1 MIFLSR
7 EGRLKMKQV
16 KRMAAL
22 ALCAAMMLGSTAF
35 AAEESGTTAAPAAQE
50 SEKAAVQEN
59 GKSGSATAT
68 AQGLEETVTVTV
80 TMKDGVLTE
89 VKAETDKEEV
99 TVGRMALQVIP
110 EDMVKKNSV
119 KVDGVAGA
127 TSTSNAVIAA
137 ATSAYLQILGVDV
150 NLSAWAKGNGFV
162 KAKDFNM
169 ETGVDAVASATVSGV
184 GGLNFGD
191 IELSD
196 EVKKELLLEYLQ
208 GAEGN
213 YREMYQIATSY
224 NNVPTIGSVEFVLD
238 PEDMTLM
245 GSSEA
250 NTGKLNNM
258 LKNPNVDLYWTR
270 QIRKGDICSE
280 TMPMLPTYFMSYGVQ
295 ITGTFK
301 PIDWKSLNE
310 EDKAKYL
317 AKARGYFKT
326 MGPQYA
332 SFLEMEEDA
341 FYGFLCNSASTYYVI
356 EPTKYV
362 MTSPWFLNVYDSGY
376 ARQFVSEEMTAKLA
390 AIVAEKYPEAKS
402 LTTMDFATRVASG
415 LKTQQ
420 TLAFER

>member
-1 MIFLSR
+1 M
-7 EGRLKMKQV
+7 
-16 KRMAAL
+16 
-22 ALCAAMMLGSTAF
+22 
-35 AAEESGTTAAPAAQE
+35 
-50 SEKAAVQEN
+50 
-59 GKSGSATAT
+59 
-68 AQGLEETVTVTV
+68 
-80 TMKDGVLTE
+80 
-89 VKAETDKEEV
+89 
-99 TVGRMALQVIP
+99 
-110 EDMVKKNSV
+110 
-119 KVDGVAGA
+119 
-127 TSTSNAVIAA
+127 
-137 ATSAYLQILGVDV
+137 
-150 NLSAWAKGNGFV
+150 
-162 KAKDFNM
+162 
-169 ETGVDAVASATVSGV
+169 
-184 GGLNFGD
+184 
-191 IELSD
+191 
-196 EVKKELLLEYLQ
+196 
-208 GAEGN
+208 
-213 YREMYQIATSY
+213 
-224 NNVPTIGSVEFVLD
+224 
-238 PEDMTLM
+238 
-245 GSSEA
+245 
-250 NTGKLNNM
+250 KLNNM

-301 PIDWKSLNE
+301 PIDGKNLNE

-402 LTTMDFATRVASG
+402 LTTMDFATRVVSG